1 MDRATSE
8 RLTKRSNN
16 DTVKQKFLIL
26 LTKCRI
32 IYHVHSAAFKT
43 RDLYSIIKKPTFL
56 ILKIF
61 VQKKELLP
69 LKVQNSNMVL

>member
-1 MDRATSE
+1 MDKETSE

-16 DTVKQKFLIL
+16 DTGKQEFLIL

-43 RDLYSIIKKPTFL
+43 RDLYSVIKNSLFL
-56 ILKIF
+56 FLKIL
-61 VQKKELLP
+61 VQKKKLLP
-69 LKVQNSNMVL
+69 SKVQNSNMVL

>member
-1 MDRATSE
+1 MDKETSE

-16 DTVKQKFLIL
+16 DTGKQKSLIL

-43 RDLYSIIKKPTFL
+43 RDLYSIIKKTTFL
-56 ILKIF
+56 FLKILI
-61 VQKKELLP
+61 QKKNLLP